1 MRTPPRRATHEW
13 LQDLPACSTAQCRRK
28 LQAGGEPR
36 FMIAE
41 DSTFR
46 RPVWWLLVAERDGSL
61 FRVVSGRNPFCR
73 RVASLKVAYG
83 IAMAAGL
90 ENFTIAIDR
99 RSGQ

>member
-1 MRTPPRRATHEW
+1 MCTSALFRRI
-13 LQDLPACSTAQCRRK
+13 

-36 FMIAE
+36 FVLAE
-41 DSTFR
+41 DSKFAK
-46 RPVWWLLVAERDGSL
+46 PIWWLLVADHNGLL
-61 FRVVSGRNPFCR
+61 FRVVSDRSPFCR
-73 RVASLKVAYG
+73 RIASLKVAYG